1 VRDLLLWKCP
11 KKTGAVFGVTLVM
24 LLSLASF
31 SLFTVVGSLLLLALS
46 GAGAYRFYLNV
57 LFRIKGTYD
66 DTFE

>member
-11 KKTGAVFGVTLVM
+11 KKTGAVFGSVFVL

-31 SLFTVVGSLLLLALS
+31 SLFTVIGSLLFLAS
-46 GAGAYRFYLNV
+46 AAIGAYRFYLV
-57 LFRIKGTYD
+57 LLFRIKGTYD